1 MKNRKWIIISC
12 MVLLGLGYI
21 YLNKMELRDSFT
33 LSSTTQRQSQL
44 PKEIRL
50 KATVVKLGFGR
61 AVVRGF
67 IEDSEETNT
76 FNTMATYDSNGNLTY
91 MRLSCLENSGR
102 DFLKNRYIH
111 LTFKDSKLIELELI
125 EALTSYRTSKTE
137 SEVGV
142 YSLKKL
148 N

>member
-1 MKNRKWIIISC
+1 MNKRNWMIISC
-12 MVLLGLGYI
+12 IFLLGLGYI

-33 LSSTTQRQSQL
+33 LSTTTQRQSQL

-50 KATVVKLGFGR
+50 NATVVKLGFGR

-67 IEDSEETNT
+67 IEDSEEINK
-76 FNTMATYDSNGNLTY
+76 FDTMATYDSNGNLTY
-91 MRLSCLENSGR
+91 MRLSCIESSNS
-102 DFLKNRYIH
+102 DYLKNRYIH
-111 LTFKDSKLIELELI
+111 MTFKDTKLIELELI
-125 EALTSYRTSKTE
+125 EALTNYRTSKTE